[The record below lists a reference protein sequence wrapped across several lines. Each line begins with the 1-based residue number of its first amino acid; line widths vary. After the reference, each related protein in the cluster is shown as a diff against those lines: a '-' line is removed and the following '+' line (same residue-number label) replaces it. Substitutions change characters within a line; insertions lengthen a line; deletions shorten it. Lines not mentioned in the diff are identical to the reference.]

1 MTSTK
6 VQKDK
11 IILLLIDPQN
21 DFHEGGSLEVPG
33 SHEDSKHIAKM
44 IMDNIHEIKEIY
56 VTLDTHHVNHI
67 GHAAFWWKDH
77 EKKTEPVEFEEI
89 RHEDVVAKR
98 FTPKDQSLMDHVLHY
113 SQQLE
118 NKGNFTMR
126 IWPEHCLIG
135 TSGHAVVECLNEALQ
150 KWYDDSSYCFLSYIL
165 SSHPFIKLTLS
176 HHPPTLARSETHMK
190 IIEYIHKGENCLTEM
205 YSAIEAEVQ

>member
-6 VQKDK
+6 VVKDK

-33 SHEDSKHIAKM
+33 SHDDSERIAKM
-44 IMDNIHEIKEIY
+44 ILDNIHEIKEIY

-67 GHAAFWWKDH
+67 GHAAFWWKDP
-77 EKKTEPVEFEEI
+77 EKKTEPVNFEEI
-89 RHEDVVAKR
+89 RHEDVVSKK

-135 TSGHAVVECLNEALQ
+135 TSGHAVVECLNDALQ
-150 KWYDDSSYCFLSYIL
+150 KWWEITLYHTRMLSQHSLTHLISSLITYQPI
-165 SSHPFIKLTLS
+165 
-176 HHPPTLARSETHMK
+176 
-190 IIEYIHKGENCLTEM
+190 N
-205 YSAIEAEVQ
+205 